1 MQLELILSPASCRSD
16 LPGVSKK
23 RILKTISD
31 LISANSG
38 ELQADD
44 IFNALMARE
53 QLGST
58 GLGNGIAIPHCRV
71 AQCQDIIGTLITLET
86 AVDFDA
92 LDGKPVDILFILIVP
107 ELQHDEHIKTLA
119 GLAKLFKDEDFC
131 ETLRHTHDSEELYK
145 LTINY

>member
-1 MQLELILSPASCRSD
+1 MKQFQFLSLPLEVL
-16 LPGVSKK
+16 GKK

-119 GLAKLFKDEDFC
+119 GLAELFNDEDFC
-131 ETLRHTHDSEELYK
+131 EALRHTHDSEKLYK
-145 LTINY
+145 LVINY